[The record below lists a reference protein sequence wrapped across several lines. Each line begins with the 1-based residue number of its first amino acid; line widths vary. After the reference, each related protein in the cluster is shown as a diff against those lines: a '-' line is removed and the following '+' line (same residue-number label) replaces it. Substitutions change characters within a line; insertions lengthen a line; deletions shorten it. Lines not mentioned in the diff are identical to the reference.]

1 MKAKYFFRGVGLG
14 LLVGVLLMFAA
25 IKLLGYEKK
34 EDKNDECDV
43 QKTTTEATTEVTTE
57 KTTEPTTFAT
67 TEVMTEV
74 TTETTTEATTEKTT
88 VSTTEA
94 TTETTTEATTEKTTV
109 TTTEATT
116 EATTETTTEATT
128 ETTEDTTESTTEK
141 TTETPGGKVK
151 ITVSSGMYST
161 EVAEMLQ
168 EKGIID
174 DYLDFDRWLDET
186 GYSTQIRVGDF
197 TFEKGMSYEE
207 IATILTTGH

>member
-57 KTTEPTTFAT
+57 KTTEPTTLAT
-67 TEVMTEV
+67 TEVTTEV

-88 VSTTEA
+88 VS
-94 TTETTTEATTEKTTV
+94 TTEATTEKTTV